1 MGPLE
6 WKAYLQSCSRQI
18 IEDGD
23 DAGGPTLPEAVIQ
36 SGWLGYESASRS
48 AIQQA
53 ETRLGLPLPPS
64 LCLFYSVTNGWRT
77 VGSFIY
83 EVPPVEKVGWLSES
97 NFNLYEIGL
106 GVEAQYGS
114 DPRPDLREFAYEGGT
129 RVKRSLA
136 VSVWGDASTWL
147 LDPLTVSAKGE
158 WSGGR
163 WSSWNLGMEWIA
175 ESFEQLFR
183 DEYET
188 YLRLRAEEQ

>member
-6 WKAYLQSCSRQI
+6 WKSYLQGCSRQI

-23 DAGGPTLPEAVIQ
+23 DAGSPTLPETVVQ
-36 SGWLGYESASRS
+36 SGWLGYEGASPK

-53 ETRLGLPLPPS
+53 EIRLGVRLPPS
-64 LCLFYSVTNGWRT
+64 LRLFYSVTNGWRT
-77 VGSFIY
+77 VGCFIWEVLPLEKLGWIADLETDMWEMAVSLEEQNAHY
-83 EVPPVEKVGWLSES
+83 ERV
-97 NFNLYEIGL
+97 
-106 GVEAQYGS
+106 
-114 DPRPDLREFAYEGGT
+114 DLREWAYEEGT
-129 RVKRSLA
+129 RVKRSLVIA
-136 VSVWGDASTWL
+136 QDGDASTWL

-163 WSSWNLGMEWIA
+163 WSSWNPGMEWVA
-175 ESFEQLFR
+175 GSFEQLFR